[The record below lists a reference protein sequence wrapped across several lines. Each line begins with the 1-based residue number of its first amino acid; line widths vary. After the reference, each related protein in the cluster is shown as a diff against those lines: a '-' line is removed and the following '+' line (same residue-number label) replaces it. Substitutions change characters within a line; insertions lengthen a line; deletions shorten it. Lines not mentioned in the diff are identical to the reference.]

1 MRTGEEGF
9 AGRKGTAKREFLWV
23 ARLLGVGRER
33 AKKKS
38 NR

>member
-1 MRTGEEGF
+1 MGTEGF

-23 ARLLGVGRER
+23 ARLLGVGRKSKE
-33 AKKKS
+33 KS